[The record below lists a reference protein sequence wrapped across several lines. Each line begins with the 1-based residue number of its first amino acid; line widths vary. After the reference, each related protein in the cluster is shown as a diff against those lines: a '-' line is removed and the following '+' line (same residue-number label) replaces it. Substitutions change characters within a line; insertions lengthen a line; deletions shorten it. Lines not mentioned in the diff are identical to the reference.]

1 MKPVLHVDFSDFGT
15 QMVKTDN
22 RFTRLLSQRYDVRIS
37 DQPDLLIHSHDSEV
51 HRLYTCKKVFYTV
64 EAYRPNLEISDYSIT
79 QLELNDP
86 RNLRLPNYTNRVTAE
101 ELIKAPDEEDA
112 VVAQKT
118 KFCCF
123 FTSHARSQLRLK
135 FFEKLSKYKQVDSA
149 GSYLNNIGQ
158 RIPNDRAAKIQF
170 MRQYKFYMA
179 FENDLVPWYTTEKIG
194 EGMAARCVPI
204 YWGNPHVAKDF
215 NPKSFLN
222 YSDFPSEDALI
233 ERIAEIDRDENL
245 YRQYLREPFFYG
257 NKPSEFF
264 DDERTLNFFTRC
276 IEDKTKTVG
285 SRKSVFGS
293 WVLLKRNKRHVRK

>member
-22 RFTRLLSQRYDVRIS
+22 RFTRILSQRYDVRIS
-37 DQPDLLIHSHDSEV
+37 DHPDLLIHSHDSEV

-86 RNLRLPNYTNRVTAE
+86 RNLRLPNYTNRVMAKQLIKKAE
-101 ELIKAPDEEDA
+101 EQDA
-112 VVAQKT
+112 TLEKK

-123 FTSHARSQLRLK
+123 FTSHARAPLRLN

-149 GSYLNNIGQ
+149 GSFMNNIG
-158 RIPNDRAAKIQF
+158 RSIPNDRAAKIEF

-179 FENDLVPWYTTEKIG
+179 FENDLVPWYTTEKIA
-194 EGMAARCVPI
+194 EGMAAWCIPI
-204 YWGNPHVAKDF
+204 YWGNPLVAQDF

-222 YSDFPSEDALI
+222 YSDFSNEEALI
-233 ERIAEIDRDENL
+233 ERIIEIDRDETL
-245 YRQYLREPFFYG
+245 YRQYLKEPFFYD
-257 NKPSEFF
+257 NKPNKYF
-264 DDERTLNFFTRC
+264 DDSRTLEFLTRC
-276 IEDKTKTVG
+276 IEDTKPTVG
-285 SRKSVFGS
+285 SRNAIFGP
-293 WVLLKRNKRHVRK
+293 WLLLKRNKPHVRK